1 MQRAL
6 HENAMYSSTRKL
18 ESRTS
23 QDGKSHMEKNS
34 GFAEL
39 YTPKL
44 LTVLREG
51 YGLRHLQ
58 ADALAGLTVAIVA
71 LPLSMAIAIGSGAK
85 PEHGLYAAVIG
96 GFIISALGGSRFQIG
111 GPAGAFI
118 ALVAAIIAQHGYDGF
133 LLATLMGGVILLA
146 IGYLGLGSYI
156 RYIPHPVLVGF
167 TAGIAII
174 IFSGEIRDLFGLRL
188 DHEPS
193 AFIPRL
199 AALWEAR
206 GTLDPSSAIL
216 AASSLALMLL
226 LRRLAPRFPAM
237 LAAVIGGGLVVFVF
251 DLPIATIGSQFG
263 GIPNALP
270 APSIPHIDMARVIEL
285 LPAALAIA
293 LLGGIESLLSAVV
306 ADGMTGRRH
315 RSNCELVA
323 QGYANI
329 ACALFGGLCATG
341 TIARTATNIRAQA
354 HSPVAGLLHSLF
366 LLMFM
371 LVAAPLASYVPLA
384 TLAAILALVAW
395 NMIERE
401 EFIHILRHDRG
412 EASVLLGTFLLT
424 IFYDLV
430 YGIAFGVTL
439 GAILFMHRMAGLVE
453 VTTQKSVLVEDQSD
467 SAKGGPSHN
476 RPKGEEFLVCKIA
489 GPFFFGT
496 ATTIASIFDD
506 IGVHPRGY
514 ILDLSAVPLADST
527 AARTIDGL
535 LRKAARKGVPL
546 VIAGAQPQVQR
557 VLERNGITHENA
569 IYAAN
574 MDEARRAFSGAE
586 NARRKEQ

>member
-18 ESRTS
+18 ESRAN
-23 QDGKSHMEKNS
+23 QDGKSLMEKNPS
-34 GFAEL
+34 FAEL

-44 LTVLREG
+44 VTVLREG
-51 YGLRHLQ
+51 YGFRHLQ

-167 TAGIAII
+167 TAGIAVI

-199 AALWEAR
+199 VALWEAR
-206 GTLDPSSAIL
+206 GSFDPNSTML
-216 AASSLALMLL
+216 AAASLTLMLV

-237 LAAVIGGGLVVFVF
+237 LAAVIGGGLAVFFF

-263 GIPNALP
+263 GIPNSLP
-270 APSIPHIDMARVIEL
+270 MPSIPRIDMARMIEL

-329 ACALFGGLCATG
+329 GCALFGGLCATG
-341 TIARTATNIRAQA
+341 TIARTATNIRAHA
-354 HSPVAGLLHSLF
+354 HSPVAGILHSLF

-371 LVAAPLASYVPLA
+371 IVAAPLASYVPLA
-384 TLAAILALVAW
+384 TLAAVLALVAW

-401 EFIHILRHDRG
+401 DFAHILRHDRG

-424 IFYDLV
+424 IFYDIV
-430 YGIAFGVTL
+430 FGIAFGVTL
-439 GAILFMHRMAGLVE
+439 GAILFMHRMAKLVE
-453 VTTQKSVLVEDQSD
+453 VTTQESILVEDQPD
-467 SAKGGPSHN
+467 SAKGEPLPDGAEVD
-476 RPKGEEFLVCKIA
+476 GFMVYKIA

-506 IGVHPRGY
+506 IGVHPRAY

-527 AARTIDGL
+527 AAHTIDGL
-535 LRKAARKGVPL
+535 LRKSASNGVPL
-546 VIAGAQPQVQR
+546 AIAGAHPQVR
-557 VLERNGITHENA
+557 AILERNGITQEQA
-569 IYAAN
+569 FYAAN
-574 MDEARRAFSGAE
+574 VDEARRTLSDAE
-586 NARRKEQ
+586 NARRKDQ